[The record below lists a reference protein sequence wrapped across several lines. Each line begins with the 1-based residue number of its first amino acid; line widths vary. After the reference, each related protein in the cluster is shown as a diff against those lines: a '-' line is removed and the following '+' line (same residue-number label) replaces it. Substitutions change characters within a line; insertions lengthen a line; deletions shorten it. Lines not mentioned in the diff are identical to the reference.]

1 MSIPDSGTAESM
13 YFRKKHF
20 TFSEKCDIIISA
32 MCFPPLAQLD
42 RVSDS
47 DSEGHRFESCR
58 AGHDCA
64 TIKHKRRKSLRNQ
77 GFSAFSETILI
88 TYFCAQNLIYRSTGR
103 TRTGD
108 KINSRFQVR
117 FFVLIKSSTP
127 PHGFELKLNI

>member
-20 TFSEKCDIIISA
+20 TFSEKCDIIIPA

-58 AGHDCA
+58 AGQNENPF
-64 TIKHKRRKSLRNQ
+64 SEEG
-77 GFSAFSETILI
+77 GFS
-88 TYFCAQNLIYRSTGR
+88 FCI
-103 TRTGD
+103 
-108 KINSRFQVR
+108 IHF
-117 FFVLIKSSTP
+117 
-127 PHGFELKLNI
+127 H

>member
-20 TFSEKCDIIISA
+20 TFSEKCDIIIPA

-64 TIKHKRRKSLRNQ
+64 TIKHKSPKPLRNQ
-77 GFSAFSETILI
+77 GFFAVLGANFKK
-88 TYFCAQNLIYRSTGR
+88 YFWGTKMNRMHNIGFPEENIYNIYKGKQPGR
-103 TRTGD
+103 HFTD
-108 KINSRFQVR
+108 QC
-117 FFVLIKSSTP
+117 IKR
-127 PHGFELKLNI
+127 

>member
-20 TFSEKCDIIISA
+20 TFSEKCDIIIPA

-58 AGHDCA
+58 AGHPDVTKGKLA
-64 TIKHKRRKSLRNQ
+64 KRPQDIVVFLL
-77 GFSAFSETILI
+77 F
-88 TYFCAQNLIYRSTGR
+88 
-103 TRTGD
+103 
-108 KINSRFQVR
+108 
-117 FFVLIKSSTP
+117 
-127 PHGFELKLNI
+127 

>member
-20 TFSEKCDIIISA
+20 TFSEKCDIIIPA

-58 AGHDCA
+58 AGHPDVTKGKLA
-64 TIKHKRRKSLRNQ
+64 KRPQDIVVFLRVSL
-77 GFSAFSETILI
+77 L
-88 TYFCAQNLIYRSTGR
+88 
-103 TRTGD
+103 
-108 KINSRFQVR
+108 
-117 FFVLIKSSTP
+117 
-127 PHGFELKLNI
+127 

>member
-20 TFSEKCDIIISA
+20 TFSEKCDIIIPA

-58 AGHDCA
+58 AGHNVE
-64 TIKHKRRKSLRNQ
+64 TKKKSP
-77 GFSAFSETILI
+77 A
-88 TYFCAQNLIYRSTGR
+88 
-103 TRTGD
+103 
-108 KINSRFQVR
+108 
-117 FFVLIKSSTP
+117 KSP
-127 PHGFELKLNI
+127 NI

>member
-20 TFSEKCDIIISA
+20 TFSEKCDIIIPA

-58 AGHDCA
+58 AGHLC
-64 TIKHKRRKSLRNQ
+64 
-77 GFSAFSETILI
+77 I
-88 TYFCAQNLIYRSTGR
+88 TKKLQNKKAQDFAGLVLFCCYI
-103 TRTGD
+103 
-108 KINSRFQVR
+108 
-117 FFVLIKSSTP
+117 
-127 PHGFELKLNI
+127 

>member
-20 TFSEKCDIIISA
+20 TFSEKCDIIIPA

-58 AGHDCA
+58 AGHNAETKKKSPAKSPNISGFFATQTAIFHCA
-64 TIKHKRRKSLRNQ
+64 KTQMQNRRFPFADRLEPTQLNTPSYYACRAHQKSVAHAKKRVLR
-77 GFSAFSETILI
+77 
-88 TYFCAQNLIYRSTGR
+88 
-103 TRTGD
+103 
-108 KINSRFQVR
+108 
-117 FFVLIKSSTP
+117 
-127 PHGFELKLNI
+127 

>member
-58 AGHDCA
+58 AGHPDVTKGKLA
-64 TIKHKRRKSLRNQ
+64 KRPQDIVVFLL
-77 GFSAFSETILI
+77 F
-88 TYFCAQNLIYRSTGR
+88 
-103 TRTGD
+103 
-108 KINSRFQVR
+108 
-117 FFVLIKSSTP
+117 
-127 PHGFELKLNI
+127 